1 MSVFTY
7 QQKLVKELIPALA
20 QHAPFNEANI
30 DVTNPQAQEF
40 LGQLEL
46 LSQIDTASENYYNL
60 GVELLTRLVRAYPHL
75 VHLAHRDLFWLFG
88 RECMHFLDDDEIAT
102 YQQIEDERYQHD
114 PELSFEQARAY
125 VLKLN

>member
-7 QQKLVKELIPALA
+7 QQNLVAELIPALG
-20 QHAPFNEANI
+20 QHEPFTEADI
-30 DVTNPQAQEF
+30 NPQAQEF
-40 LGQLEL
+40 LEQLRL
-46 LSQIDTASENYYNL
+46 LSQIEKASENYFNL

-88 RECMHFLDDDEIAT
+88 RECMHFLTDDEIT
-102 YQQIEDERYQHD
+102 IYQKIEDERYQHE